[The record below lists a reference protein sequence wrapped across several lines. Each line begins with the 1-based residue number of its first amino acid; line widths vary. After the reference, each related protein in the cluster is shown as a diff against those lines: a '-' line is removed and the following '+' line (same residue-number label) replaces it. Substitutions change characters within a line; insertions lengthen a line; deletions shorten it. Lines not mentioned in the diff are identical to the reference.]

1 MQRRHFLFLLQH
13 PVTLCFFHFFLLRP
27 FVNSNPLFD
36 FKLSIDKSDEDISK
50 NIKTGKLYTLK
61 SILSKLFSVKTCI
74 HTNVTRKPYIPQ
86 AGFIRSGKLGR
97 EA

>member
-1 MQRRHFLFLLQH
+1 M
-13 PVTLCFFHFFLLRP
+13 FFHFFLLRP
-27 FVNSNPLFD
+27 FLNSNPLFD

-61 SILSKLFSVKTCI
+61 FILSKLFSAKTCL
-74 HTNVTRKPYIPQ
+74 HTNVTRKSCSPQ
-86 AGFIRSGKLGR
+86 AGSIHSGKLGR